1 MSITLAVLLTLAA
14 QCAPSVHPETLS
26 AIVGHESGGN
36 PLALHVNGSNQPVP
50 PQNREEAVSLAR
62 QLISEGKS
70 VDLGLMQI
78 NSDNLEW
85 LGMSIEDTFDPCKNL
100 AAGSR
105 ILEENYQRAHRQ
117 KGQEQV
123 ALYAALSAYN
133 TGNQTAGIKNG
144 YVQKVVENSTYKVPA
159 ISAVVESKPELAPEW
174 DVFGGE
180 EVADTHW
187 DAFSPTNK
195 EGGPIESRV
204 KN

>member
-1 MSITLAVLLTLAA
+1 MSITLAVLLALAA
-14 QCAPSVHPETLS
+14 QCAPNVHPETLS
-26 AIVGHESGGN
+26 AIVSHESGGN
-36 PLALHVNGSNQPVP
+36 PLALHVNGSNQPAS
-50 PQNREEAVSLAR
+50 PQSREEAASVAR

-85 LGMSIEDTFDPCKNL
+85 LGMSVEDSFDPCQNL
-100 AAGSR
+100 AAGAR
-105 ILEENYQRAHRQ
+105 ILEENYQRAQRQ
-117 KGQEQV
+117 KGQAQP

-133 TGNQTAGIKNG
+133 TGSHTAGIKNG
-144 YVQKVVENSTYKVPA
+144 YVEKIIENSTYKVPA
-159 ISAVVESKPELAPEW
+159 ISAVVESRPEPVPEW

-180 EVADTHW
+180 EGADTHW

-195 EGGPIESRV
+195 EGGPIENRV

>member
-1 MSITLAVLLTLAA
+1 VRT
-14 QCAPSVHPETLS
+14 
-26 AIVGHESGGN
+26 ESGGN
-36 PLALHVNGSNQPVP
+36 PLLLHVNGGSQPSP
-50 PQNREEAVSLAR
+50 APQTKEEVVSLASR
-62 QLISEGKS
+62 FIAEGKS

-159 ISAVVESKPELAPEW
+159 ISAVAEIKPEPAPEW

-187 DAFSPTNK
+187 DAFSSTNK
-195 EGGPIESRV
+195 EEGPIENRV
-204 KN
+204 NN